1 MKIEYFII
9 TYIIGFLLS
18 YIIIKK
24 FGRTNDNANEWD
36 DVMSTFLLSMFSWF
50 TVIVIGA
57 IEYKKIFK
65 MLGIRTFKP
74 PKWL

>member
-1 MKIEYFII
+1 MKIEYVII

-24 FGRTNDNANEWD
+24 FGRTNDNANEWS
-36 DVMSTFLLSMFSWF
+36 DVMFTFLLSMFSWF
-50 TVIVIGA
+50 ILIVIGV